1 MMERGWIA
9 RAARRRGRSW
19 AGIAA
24 CLLAVG
30 LVGAGCAAPTPS
42 APAAAPAARATA
54 PPAAGPAGGTAVAPQ
69 AAASGAPAVASPG
82 PLAQPLKVRMGSV
95 GSLVDG
101 PLYVALER
109 GYFAEAG
116 LDVEDIRAEGATRL
130 VAPLAA
136 GQIEVFG
143 AAMAAGMYN
152 AFAREIDVRLVADKG
167 RIPPGHGNAGL
178 VVRPDL
184 WDSGVRSLADLRGR
198 KVGLAGFM
206 AGSAVT
212 LFLGH
217 ALERQGMSLNDV
229 DAVDLPLPDLNAG
242 LSNGSVDAG
251 IQVEP
256 LLTLGMANGLFRL
269 VQRSDELYPNL
280 QSGFILYS
288 AAFARN
294 QTDAARRWMVGY
306 LRGARDYHDAF
317 EKNQGRAEVVDIL
330 ARTTGV
336 RETSLY
342 DRMVSSYMDPNGR
355 MNVQALV
362 DAQDWFAANGYV
374 PQKVDVQALVD
385 YQFVD
390 YAVSVLGEYR

>member
-1 MMERGWIA
+1 M
-9 RAARRRGRSW
+9 RRCTRRLAS
-19 AGIAA
+19 I
-24 CLLAVG
+24 LLLG
-30 LVGAGCAAPTPS
+30 LVMTLGIGCGTPTPATKPVAPAS
-42 APAAAPAARATA
+42 SATVVSPLAPDVSAPRLSATTTSAAMPPVAPAALAPL
-54 PPAAGPAGGTAVAPQ
+54 PA
-69 AAASGAPAVASPG
+69 
-82 PLAQPLKVRMGSV
+82 PLKVRMGSV

-116 LDVEDIRAEGATRL
+116 LDVEDIRADGATRL

-178 VVRPDL
+178 VVRPDV
-184 WDSGVRSLADLRGR
+184 WDGGVRTLADVRGR
-198 KVGLAGFM
+198 KIGLAGYA

-217 ALERQGMSLNDV
+217 ALERQGLSLDDV
-229 DAVDLPLPDLNAG
+229 EAVDLPLPDLNAALG
-242 LSNGSVDAG
+242 NRSLDGG

-256 LLTLGMANGLFRL
+256 LLTLGLANGLFQL
-269 VQRSDELYPNL
+269 IQRSDELYPNL

-294 QTDAARRWMVGY
+294 QPDAARRWMVGY

-317 EKNQGRAEVVDIL
+317 ERNRGRAEVVEIL
-330 ARTTGV
+330 AQTTGV
-336 RETSLY
+336 KDTSLY

-355 MNVQALV
+355 MNVPALV
-362 DAQDWFAANGYV
+362 DAQDWFAAHGYV

-390 YAVSVLGEYR
+390 YALGILGEYR